1 MRDVFISHV
10 EEDETIAMQIAQGL
24 EVAGY
29 TTWYY
34 ERDSIPGVSYLLHTR
49 QAIEQSQAIILII
62 SPQSLGSQQVTREV
76 VRAHESSKYFIPVLR
91 NVSHLE
97 FQKRQPEWEEAIGAA
112 TSIRLPVE
120 GATAILPRII
130 AGLKAL
136 GIDPSGNASLSAQE
150 EILKTSPYD
159 VHGPDELASRTI
171 PVWQQTVSWIVR
183 KGWWLGMGGFV
194 IMVLVLLRIWV
205 FGSSLESTKTP
216 TILPISAS
224 STTFV
229 AMPEGSP
236 IPMPTITFTAT
247 GLRKLINTPTPVQT
261 MASTL
266 ITLPAVAL
274 TGLPIQGY
282 GLPYP
287 EPFDVVYDST
297 LRVLFDDRLVRVDLV
312 EAEGRFR
319 GSEQQDNFTAYN
331 SLSWDDTRG
340 LYWAVIGSPWLANDE
355 IDLVDRSGLS
365 IVAFIIPEASC
376 NDPKYVAWDG
386 EYLWVTSA
394 GVTLCRFQPSADMS
408 ELSLVDT
415 YAPSLGKFPNTEP
428 SGLTWDGEYLWVLVD
443 DILSKLDRTGQRI
456 CKIEM
461 APANPQPT
469 WYGWQGVAWDGQFLW
484 VAHSEQNVLYRVDS
498 NLCQ

>member
-10 EEDETIAMQIAQGL
+10 EEDETIALQIAQGL
-24 EVAGY
+24 EAAGY

-49 QAIEQSQAIILII
+49 QAIEQSQVIILII
-62 SPQSLGSQQVTREV
+62 SPHSLGSQQVTREV

-120 GATAILPRII
+120 GAAAILPRII

-136 GIDPSGNASLSAQE
+136 GIDPSGNSSLPAQE
-150 EILKTSPYD
+150 EILKYSPYD
-159 VHGPDELASRTI
+159 VHGPDKLASQKI
-171 PVWQQTVSWIVR
+171 PAWQQTVSWVIR
-183 KGWWLGMGGFV
+183 KGWWLGIAGLV
-194 IMVLVLLRIWV
+194 IMVLVLLRIGV
-205 FGSSLESTKTP
+205 FGSSLESTKIP
-216 TILPISAS
+216 TFLPISAS
-224 STTFV
+224 STMFV
-229 AMPEGSP
+229 ALPDRSP
-236 IPMPTITFTAT
+236 IPMPTITYSAAAP
-247 GLRKLINTPTPVQT
+247 RKLINTPTPLQT

-266 ITLPAVAL
+266 ITLPADAL

-287 EPFDVVYDST
+287 EPFDVVYDSI
-297 LRVLFDDRLVRVDLV
+297 LRVLFDDRLVSLNLV

-319 GSEQQDNFTAYN
+319 ALEQQDSFNDYN
-331 SLSWDDTRG
+331 SLFWDDTRD
-340 LYWAVIGSPWLANDE
+340 LYWAVLGSPWMVSDE
-355 IDLVDRSGLS
+355 IDLVDRSGLTV
-365 IVAFIIPEASC
+365 VAFIIPEASC
-376 NDPKYVAWDG
+376 NDPKFVAWDG

-394 GVTLCRFQPSADMS
+394 GVTLCRFRPLADMS

-443 DILSKLDRTGQRI
+443 DILNKLDRTGQRI

-461 APANPQPT
+461 ASANPQPT
-469 WYGWQGVAWDGQFLW
+469 WYGWKGVAWDGQYLW
-484 VAHSEQNVLYRVDS
+484 VAHSEQNELYRVDS